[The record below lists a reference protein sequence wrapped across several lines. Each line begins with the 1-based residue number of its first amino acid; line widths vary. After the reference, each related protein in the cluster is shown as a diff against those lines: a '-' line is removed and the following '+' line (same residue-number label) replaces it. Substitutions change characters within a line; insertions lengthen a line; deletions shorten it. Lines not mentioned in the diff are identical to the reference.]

1 MYIREVLFW
10 GEETM
15 SHASLE
21 DTPQLL
27 WLQHGYPT
35 MVSYRIPLWHHN
47 T

>member
-1 MYIREVLFW
+1 MNISGEARDDETPMYIREVLFW

-27 WLQHGYPT
+27 
-35 MVSYRIPLWHHN
+35 
-47 T
+47 